1 MEILASCSRISTF
14 GIRLPQSLSGFP
26 NARLTVYC
34 RCFYVFLHSSSQVV
48 WDSLHH
54 KDTNHIPNLQHQ
66 MRKFNVFNTKTC
78 SRFPT
83 KTSSINASKTIS
95 YITYHLLLTQNYEN
109 LKKDLFSQTSLWSNI
124 KTN

>member
-1 MEILASCSRISTF
+1 ML
-14 GIRLPQSLSGFP
+14 
-26 NARLTVYC
+26 
-34 RCFYVFLHSSSQVV
+34 YVFPHYVIAKWV
-48 WDSLHH
+48 KSLHH

-95 YITYHLLLTQNYEN
+95 YITLPLTNPK
-109 LKKDLFSQTSLWSNI
+109 L
-124 KTN
+124 